1 MTNFIDYVKIYCRSG
16 KGGAGSLHFHRAKYV
31 PKGGPDGG
39 DGGRGGHLILRG
51 NRHLWT
57 LLHLKYQKHIM
68 ATDGGHGGESRSF
81 GKDGQDKI
89 IEVPCGT
96 VVYDG
101 DTGEF
106 LCEVKE
112 DGQEIVLLKGGRG
125 GLGNWH
131 FRTATNQAPRYAQP
145 GEPCEEKNIILQLK
159 VLADVGLVG
168 FPNAGKSTLLSVVS
182 AAKPEIADYP
192 FTTLTPQLG
201 IVSYRDEQSFC
212 MADIPGIIEGAA
224 EGKGLGLRFL
234 RHIERNAVL
243 LFLVPAS
250 TYDREGGIGTP
261 DAILREYEILLNEL
275 RKYNPELLSKAR
287 VLGVSKCDTVDSET
301 IENLRKYFAEHP
313 IDNPEA
319 PETTDEWGNHTATV
333 QVCFFSSVAHQ
344 GLDELK
350 DALWAELIK
359 ECNQVIDIS
368 HAPIDV
374 VHIERDEPEAEDD
387 EPHTIYMN
395 EVDEEWDLDKY
406 KGIGWDQ

>member
-1 MTNFIDYVKIYCRSG
+1 MPSSSFIDYVKIYCRSG
-16 KGGAGSLHFHRAKYV
+16 KGGAGCMHLHRAKYL

-39 DGGRGGHLILRG
+39 DGGRGGHIILRG
-51 NRHLWT
+51 NRNLWT

-68 ATDGGHGGESRSF
+68 ATDGGKGGDSRSF
-81 GKDGQDKI
+81 GKQGEDKI

-96 VVYDG
+96 VIYDG

-106 LCEVKE
+106 LCEVRE
-112 DGQEIVLLKGGRG
+112 HGEQITLLKGGRG

-131 FRTATNQAPRYAQP
+131 FRTSTNQAPRYAQP
-145 GEPCEEKNIILQLK
+145 GEPAQERTVIMQLK

-201 IVSYRDEQSFC
+201 IVSYRDSRSFC

-243 LFLVPAS
+243 LFMVPVTS
-250 TYDREGGIGTP
+250 ENIEK
-261 DAILREYEILLNEL
+261 EYQILLGEL
-275 RKYNPELLSKAR
+275 EKYNPELLDKAR
-287 VLGVSKCDTVDSET
+287 ILAISKCDVEVPDAKMLQKLSKKIGIPVLAISSISGMGIDS
-301 IENLRKYFAEHP
+301 
-313 IDNPEA
+313 
-319 PETTDEWGNHTATV
+319 
-333 QVCFFSSVAHQ
+333 
-344 GLDELK
+344 LK
-350 DALWAELIK
+350 DQLWTELEK
-359 ECNQVIDIS
+359 EQNQVIEIS

-374 VHIERDEPEAEDD
+374 EHIEHEEASE
-387 EPHTIYMN
+387 EEETPGTIYLN
-395 EVDEEWDLDKY
+395 EVEEDWDISKY
-406 KGIGWDQ
+406 EGIGWDI

>member
-1 MTNFIDYVKIYCRSG
+1 MAANFIDYVKIYCRSG
-16 KGGAGSLHFHRAKYV
+16 KGGAGCMHLHRAKYL

-39 DGGRGGHLILRG
+39 DGGKGGSVILRG
-51 NRHLWT
+51 NRNLWT

-68 ATDGGHGGESRSF
+68 ATDGGKGGQSRSF
-81 GKDGQDKI
+81 GKDGEDKI

-101 DTGEF
+101 ETGEYI
-106 LCEVKE
+106 CEVKE
-112 DGQEIVLLKGGRG
+112 HNERVVLLKGGRG

-145 GEPCEEKNIILQLK
+145 GEPAQERTVIMQLK

-201 IVSYRDEQSFC
+201 IVSYRDGRSFC
-212 MADIPGIIEGAA
+212 MADIPGIIEGAS

-243 LFLVPAS
+243 LFMVPAPS
-250 TYDREGGIGTP
+250 P
-261 DAILREYEILLNEL
+261 DIEAEYNILLHEL
-275 RKYNPELLSKAR
+275 EQYNPELLTKAR
-287 VLGVSKCDTVDSET
+287 ILAVSKCDLPRVDE
-301 IENLRKYFAEHP
+301 EGNERPP
-313 IDNPEA
+313 IDFDLLKKHLGIDVLPI
-319 PETTDEWGNHTATV
+319 
-333 QVCFFSSVAHQ
+333 SSVINDGIDA
-344 GLDELK
+344 LK
-350 DALWAELIK
+350 DALWTELNK
-359 ECNQVIDIS
+359 EQNQVIEIS

-374 VHIERDEPEAEDD
+374 AVIEREEEPETADED
-387 EPHTIYMN
+387 EEHTIYLN
-395 EVDEEWDLDKY
+395 EVEEEWDLDKY
-406 KGIGWDQ
+406 KGIGWDN